1 MTDTGI
7 QGAAQSAHAGV
18 KQAAD
23 SNWVDGLA
31 RFGLSAKG
39 ISYALIG
46 ILAGALAFG
55 LGGQA
60 TSREGALEVIA
71 DESLGKVLLVA
82 LALGFTAYGLWRLVQ
97 AIFDRDDEG
106 SGAKGIAKRV
116 GYLGRAV
123 LYGVLTWTTLRLLSG
138 SGGGGDSQ
146 TGEARNATSTV
157 LDWPAGRWLV
167 GVGGLILVGVG
178 IFNAYRALTQ
188 KFEENWKTG
197 EMSRSERVWGARL
210 SSLGL
215 LARFVVFVLIGG
227 FFVKAAYQYD
237 PKEAIG
243 LDGALRKVGD
253 ASYGPVLLAI
263 VAAGLLCYALFC
275 FVEARYRRI

>member
-1 MTDTGI
+1 MKGTGI
-7 QGAAQSAHAGV
+7 QGAAQSAHAGA
-18 KQAAD
+18 KRAAD

-60 TSREGALEVIA
+60 TSRQGALEVLA

-82 LALGFTAYGLWRLVQ
+82 LVLGFTAYGLWRLVQ

-106 SGAKGIAKRV
+106 SGARGIVKRV

-138 SGGGGDSQ
+138 SGGEGDSQ

-167 GVGGLILVGVG
+167 GVGGLILIGVG
-178 IFNAYRALTQ
+178 IFNGYRALTQ
-188 KFEENWKTG
+188 KFEEN
-197 EMSRSERVWGARL
+197 
-210 SSLGL
+210 
-215 LARFVVFVLIGG
+215 
-227 FFVKAAYQYD
+227 
-237 PKEAIG
+237 
-243 LDGALRKVGD
+243 
-253 ASYGPVLLAI
+253 
-263 VAAGLLCYALFC
+263 
-275 FVEARYRRI
+275 